1 MLGGR
6 STPWLVA
13 NETPAVR
20 IDFRGYSGLAY
31 TKKPLLMRC
40 IMEGIVIIS
49 GETSTEVSR
58 LKTPLKATATLPV
71 IIL

>member
-1 MLGGR
+1 
-6 STPWLVA
+6 
-13 NETPAVR
+13 
-20 IDFRGYSGLAY
+20 
-31 TKKPLLMRC
+31 
-40 IMEGIVIIS
+40 MEGIVIIS